1 MALPEKLNTINK
13 MLIFPLIYLSSF
25 IISLILFFQKKPDGF
40 LFFVIVGLPIYTTSL
55 SICFISGYK
64 TIIPFLQSF
73 KEIIILLSTGTV
85 LYYFKREIKLLLLD
99 KLIISFIILTLL
111 YLFVPSENYGFTEKL
126 LAFKSL
132 VFFYLLYFLGR
143 YIDLS
148 KVYLN
153 KYFHF
158 ISYVSIAS
166 AIVLGFEIFYNTH
179 LQTHTGYAIFNDYY
193 YGAKP
198 EGNYDL
204 SWAFERTD
212 GIKRFASFYANPLE
226 YGASTLIVLPV
237 IFARY
242 TSQKNRFIV
251 DRTGILTILATLMA
265 ISFAVSRASFIS
277 YFFIIY
283 AYSFITKKKIIL
295 HILHFLVALILI
307 YLVIQ
312 INNKGLAEF
321 IIDSINLK
329 DTSTIGHITEWVE
342 GVSTI
347 IQHPFGLGLG
357 ESGRVANAAG
367 ANVGGENQFIIVG
380 VQLGVIG
387 VLINIAIYITTITL
401 SYKWLYQSKGRERK
415 LCMAVLLMK
424 ISFIVP
430 LMTSYFES
438 YTYISFISW
447 FFTGLLINMI
457 DRKIQKENKPV
468 HVIAN

>member
-1 MALPEKLNTINK
+1 
-13 MLIFPLIYLSSF
+13 MLIFPLIYLLSF
-25 IISLILFFQKKPDGF
+25 LISLILFFQKKPDGF

-55 SICFISGYK
+55 SICFINGYR
-64 TIIPFLQSF
+64 TAIPFLQSF
-73 KEIIILLSTGTV
+73 KEIIILLSTGMA
-85 LYYFKREIKLLLLD
+85 LFYFKREIKLLLLD
-99 KLIISFIILTLL
+99 KLIISFIILALL
-111 YLFVPSENYGFTEKL
+111 YLFIPSGSYGFTEKL

-158 ISYVSIAS
+158 ISYISIAS

-212 GIKRFASFYANPLE
+212 GMKRFASFYANPLE
-226 YGASTLIVLPV
+226 YGASTLIVLPIV
-237 IFARY
+237 FAMY
-242 TSQKNRFIV
+242 TSRKNRFLV
-251 DRTGILTILATLMA
+251 DPSGILTILATLMA
-265 ISFAVSRASFIS
+265 IIFAVSRASFIS
-277 YFFIIY
+277 YFFIVY
-283 AYSFITKKKIIL
+283 AYAFITNKKNIL
-295 HILHFLVALILI
+295 HLLHLLVASILI
-307 YLVIQ
+307 YLLIQ
-312 INNKGLAEF
+312 INNKGLAQF
-321 IIDSINLK
+321 IIESINLK

-342 GVSTI
+342 GI
-347 IQHPFGLGLG
+347 NALIQNPFGLGLG
-357 ESGRVANAAG
+357 ESGRVANAVG
-367 ANVGGENQFIIVG
+367 ANIGGENQFIIVG
-380 VQLGVIG
+380 VQLGIIG
-387 VLINIAIYITTITL
+387 LLINIAIYITSIVIG
-401 SYKWLYQSKGRERK
+401 YKWLNRLKGRERK

-430 LMTSYFES
+430 LMTSNFES

-457 DRKIQKENKPV
+457 DRKIQNENKIV
-468 HVIAN
+468 HVNAN